1 MYTVVW
7 YIPFHPVYIY
17 HVSYRKFAPK
27 PTSKGLYEACWTVLM
42 FSKKSYWYNSRRE
55 MVPQSAFLRWTSWW
69 YSKDSARM
77 LLSSSSLTN
86 SWVFHAIAKQK
97 FSNFVH
103 ELNHM
108 TATCRHQE
116 TWHGS
121 TQKLLSHEL
130 KWSPSFSSPA
140 KLQGGPV
147 LPSAVSASPSPQ
159 LFVHGRCVT
168 SPDACHEFHS
178 QRCVESSPDGQ
189 WCSWRLEMAWRWH
202 LKFVQLLWAFEWTSQ
217 PCWCL
222 LVCC

>member
-7 YIPFHPVYIY
+7 YIPFHPVYIYIY

-97 FSNFVH
+97 FRISSMNLIIWQPHVGTKKPDMDLH
-103 ELNHM
+103 KNYCPMNWNGAHHSLLQPS
-108 TATCRHQE
+108 CREDQY
-116 TWHGS
+116 
-121 TQKLLSHEL
+121 SHL
-130 KWSPSFSSPA
+130 RSQPLHRPSFSCMEGA
-140 KLQGGPV
+140 
-147 LPSAVSASPSPQ
+147 
-159 LFVHGRCVT
+159 
-168 SPDACHEFHS
+168 
-178 QRCVESSPDGQ
+178 
-189 WCSWRLEMAWRWH
+189 
-202 LKFVQLLWAFEWTSQ
+202 
-217 PCWCL
+217 
-222 LVCC
+222 